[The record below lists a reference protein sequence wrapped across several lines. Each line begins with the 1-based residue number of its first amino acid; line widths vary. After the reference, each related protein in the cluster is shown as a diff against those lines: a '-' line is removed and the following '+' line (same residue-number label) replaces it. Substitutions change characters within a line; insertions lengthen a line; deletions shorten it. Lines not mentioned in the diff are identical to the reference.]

1 MENPRAKRA
10 KLLFFIFEFSKCSC
24 HPLFVLLIYFKQT
37 KNKKEKEENSKKGG

>member
-10 KLLFFIFEFSKCSC
+10 SVLFFIFEFSKCSC

-37 KNKKEKEENSKKGG
+37 KNKKEKEENIKKGG